1 LVEKSLNK
9 TRIKCGK
16 NNNGVFMTREEMKRL
31 KEDKQILELIIKS
44 NSKLYGYKT
53 IAGFVYKI
61 ITDFVFIISIGINYE
76 HKTIDVIIECKP
88 MILDEIFWEIFNMD
102 KEAKNKPL
110 SFHVSGAF
118 TARAVK
124 IKNFELVYNNKEEIE
139 IKFKE
144 IINCSNI
151 IIEKYNSNINNLD
164 AFYENIKNDENQ
176 YLNIIL
182 MDIIRNNYREAID
195 KINDCIKEYK
205 TGGFMEN
212 TKSIIEFAKEYCEK
226 RI

>member
-1 LVEKSLNK
+1 
-9 TRIKCGK
+9 
-16 NNNGVFMTREEMKRL
+16 MTREEMKRL
-31 KEDKQILELIIKS
+31 KEDKQALELTIKN

-53 IAGFVYKI
+53 IVGFVYKI
-61 ITDFVFIISIGINYE
+61 INDFVFIISIGINYG
-76 HKTIDVIIECKP
+76 HKTIDVSIECKP
-88 MILDEIFWEIFNMD
+88 MVLDEIFWEIFNIN

-124 IKNFELVYNNKEEIE
+124 IKNFELVYNSKEEME

-144 IINCSNI
+144 LINCSNI
-151 IIEKYNSNINNLD
+151 IIEKYNENINNLD
-164 AFYENIKNDENQ
+164 AFYENIVNDENQ

-182 MDIIRNNYREAID
+182 IDIIRNNYREALD
-195 KINDCIKEYK
+195 KINNCIKEYK

-212 TKSIIEFAKEYCEK
+212 NKSIIELAKEYCEK
-226 RI
+226 KNIKVD

>member
-1 LVEKSLNK
+1 
-9 TRIKCGK
+9 
-16 NNNGVFMTREEMKRL
+16 MTREEMKRL
-31 KEDKQILELIIKS
+31 KEDKLTLELTIKN

-53 IAGFVYKI
+53 IVGFVYKI
-61 ITDFVFIISIGINYE
+61 IADFVFIISIGINYE
-76 HKTIDVIIECKP
+76 HKTIDVSIECKP
-88 MILDEIFWEIFNMD
+88 MVLDEIFWKIFNMN

-118 TARAVK
+118 TAKAVK
-124 IKNFELVYNNKEEIE
+124 IKNFELVYNSKEEME

-144 IINCSNI
+144 IINCSDV
-151 IIEKYNSNINNLD
+151 IIEKYNENINNLD
-164 AFYENIKNDENQ
+164 AFYENIVNAENQ

-182 MDIIRNNYREAID
+182 IDIIRNNYREALD
-195 KINDCIKEYK
+195 KINNCIKEYK

-212 TKSIIEFAKEYCEK
+212 NKSIIELAKEYCEK